1 MRFRFIILA
10 FALSQLL
17 IGLAPG
23 PPEFNPAF
31 AQDAY
36 RSARPVVRVGVLGLF
51 HPHEITVSAPP
62 GKVLV
67 VRAGNETIV
76 LEGSYG
82 FNSANLRLNG
92 SGVTIS
98 SNEREVQSRS
108 VVVAGR
114 NNEPVDVVVSI
125 PGKITRHYFG
135 VVEIR
140 LQADAL
146 TLVVTMDRE
155 IAVASVILAES
166 APDAPLEALKAQ
178 AIATRS
184 YLIAGRGRHLD
195 FDFCDTT
202 HCQFLREPPLP
213 GSTAAQAA
221 AQTRG
226 LVLSYDSQP
235 FSAMYT
241 RSCGGR
247 TRTPAQV
254 GLVTKTYP
262 YYSVDCEYCLSHP
275 SHWTARLSN
284 TEAQH
289 LRHDDEAAR
298 LNVNRRLGW
307 ETIPSNDF
315 ASHRDGDSVVLQG
328 IGNGHGVGLCQSGA
342 KGMAERGASYQE
354 ILRHYYPN
362 TMIIGWPDSP
372 NDRERAASEAHLN

>member
-10 FALSQLL
+10 LSLSHLL
-17 IGLAPG
+17 LGLVPG
-23 PPEFNPAF
+23 APEFNPAF
-31 AQDAY
+31 AQDTH
-36 RSARPVVRVGVLGLF
+36 RSASPIVRVGVLGLF
-51 HPHEITVSAPP
+51 HPNELAVSPP
-62 GKVLV
+62 AGRILV
-67 VRAGNETIV
+67 VRAGNETMV

-82 FNSANLRLNG
+82 FNSANVWL
-92 SGVTIS
+92 SGPSVAIS

-108 VVVAGR
+108 VAIAGR
-114 NNEPVDVVVSI
+114 NNEPVDLVVSI

-135 VVEIR
+135 LLEIR
-140 LQADAL
+140 PQADAL
-146 TLVVTMDRE
+146 SVVVTMDRE
-155 IAVASVILAES
+155 TAVASVILAES

-184 YLIAGRGRHLD
+184 YLVAGRGRHLD

-226 LVLSYDSQP
+226 LVLSYNSQP

-254 GLVTKTYP
+254 GFAAKTYP
-262 YYSVDCEYCLSHP
+262 YYAVDCAYCLSHP
-275 SHWTARLSN
+275 ARWTARLSN

-298 LNVNRRLGW
+298 LNVNRRFGW

-328 IGNGHGVGLCQSGA
+328 IGNGHGMGLCQSGA
-342 KGMAERGASYQE
+342 KAMAERGASYQE

-362 TMIIGWPDSP
+362 TMIIGWPDSQ
-372 NDRERAASEAHLN
+372 NDRDRTDSEAHLN